1 MSDNKLVRFTF
12 ISNSIQASYFRVGL
26 TIHKYA
32 TKMEIPCQCQT
43 RQLIDPERLLLQKV
57 FHKMGPPGA
66 NPIKLS
72 GSPLQS
78 RLLSLTTNIRLGLP
92 GTNTLAYYK
101 NQKSTVVKSFIGLA
115 PGLLQFYFLIFF
127 ILQKLT
133 HQSIL

>member
-1 MSDNKLVRFTF
+1 MNDNKLVRFTH
-12 ISNSIQASYFRVGL
+12 ISNSIQACYFWVGL

-32 TKMEIPCQCQT
+32 TKMETVCQCQT
-43 RQLIDPERLLLQKV
+43 RQLIDPERLFLQKV
-57 FHKMGPPGA
+57 FHKMGPPGN

-72 GSPLQS
+72 GSPLQG
-78 RLLSLTTNIRLGLP
+78 RLLSLPTNIRLGLP
-92 GTNTLAYYK
+92 GTNTLAYYE
-101 NQKSTVVKSFIGLA
+101 NQKNTAVKRFIGLA